1 MVECSSAS
9 EPGDLLLTFSVSV
22 RVRSVS
28 KTELSRSSTA
38 SSARLISSM
47 SRTSP
52 CFMAST
58 SGPSAHSNGS
68 AATRAAS
75 ARSPRASATQRARLR
90 VASCASR
97 LKAVEGC
104 TSASSSPR
112 SSRQA
117 RSIRRA
123 TSRAPRS
130 PEPQPKTSR
139 RSPTHAAD
147 AAEQSA
153 ALLSRAV
160 AAPTARAIA
169 LGRLRDGR

>member
-75 ARSPRASATQRARLR
+75 ARSPRASATQRARLC
-90 VASCASR
+90 VSR
-97 LKAVEGC
+97 LAAVCCVEGGS
-104 TSASSSPR
+104 SASSSPR

-160 AAPTARAIA
+160 AAPTARPIA